1 MIAENLSIFTAYLL
15 HAERIIMKEVS
26 DVKIIKKRFQ
36 DTINYRGISIR
47 ELGRDEYID
56 RTEKSIRNYR
66 DNESIPKD
74 VLERIARRLNV
85 EPAFL
90 AGDYDRLWDKIGGK
104 IADYNKANLCPDDY
118 PFFKAEQHTI
128 EFDKHFKD
136 TLIIH
141 GISWEQYKSLPPLQR
156 IMLRRRLTL
165 EQTRIISQYFD
176 HDAFGRSMKDILAY
190 DEAIWDDIDPDELEQ
205 ETNED

>member
-1 MIAENLSIFTAYLL
+1 
-15 HAERIIMKEVS
+15 MKESS

-104 IADYNKANLCPDDY
+104 IADYNKVNLCPDDY

-128 EFDKHFKD
+128 EFNKHFKD

-141 GISWEQYKSLPPLQR
+141 GISWEQYKSLPPSSTNYVTTPSY
-156 IMLRRRLTL
+156 LRAN
-165 EQTRIISQYFD
+165 SY
-176 HDAFGRSMKDILAY
+176 Y
-190 DEAIWDDIDPDELEQ
+190 
-205 ETNED
+205 

>member
-1 MIAENLSIFTAYLL
+1 
-15 HAERIIMKEVS
+15 MKESS

-74 VLERIARRLNV
+74 VLERIARCLNV

-128 EFDKHFKD
+128 EFNKHFKD

-190 DEAIWDDIDPDELEQ
+190 DESIWDDIDPDELEQ

>member
-1 MIAENLSIFTAYLL
+1 
-15 HAERIIMKEVS
+15 MKESS

-47 ELGRDEYID
+47 ELGKDEYID

-118 PFFKAEQHTI
+118 PFSKPSNIQ
-128 EFDKHFKD
+128 
-136 TLIIH
+136 LN
-141 GISWEQYKSLPPLQR
+141 
-156 IMLRRRLTL
+156 LTN
-165 EQTRIISQYFD
+165 
-176 HDAFGRSMKDILAY
+176 ILKT
-190 DEAIWDDIDPDELEQ
+190 P
-205 ETNED
+205 